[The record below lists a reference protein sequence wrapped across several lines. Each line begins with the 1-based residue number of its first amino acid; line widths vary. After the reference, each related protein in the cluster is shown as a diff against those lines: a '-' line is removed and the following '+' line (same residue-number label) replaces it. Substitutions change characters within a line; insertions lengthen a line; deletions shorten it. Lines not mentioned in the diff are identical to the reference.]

1 MDKITVI
8 QKDISEFKLRKYY
21 ELKIY
26 NLLEEFQSNYEIMLI
41 KDSNNLLDQL
51 EVKKYENKQYRV
63 ISNFYTK
70 ETTLIDA
77 DALHNNFTFISDSL
91 IISNK
96 KTIEISDYEASKL
109 ELIKIPKIGIA
120 LLLNPG
126 DRIAIDNNKF
136 KVIYKRELKYYQKET
151 GYSKIVNTLK
161 SMESSRMS
169 REYLDNFLEGGE

>member
-77 DALHNNFTFISDSL
+77 DTLHNNFTFISDSL

-96 KTIEISDYEASKL
+96 
-109 ELIKIPKIGIA
+109 
-120 LLLNPG
+120 
-126 DRIAIDNNKF
+126 RQ
-136 KVIYKRELKYYQKET
+136 LKYQ
-151 GYSKIVNTLK
+151 IMRLVN
-161 SMESSRMS
+161 
-169 REYLDNFLEGGE
+169 